1 MLLGAM
7 LGGMSIATSSTTAV
21 HALAYPLGGKYRIP
35 HGLSNAI
42 LLPHVMKFNQDA
54 AAEKFRDIAA
64 AMGIPVGAL
73 SASQAADAMIES
85 LYTLISDLNIALTL
99 KDKGI
104 TDADLD
110 FLVAA
115 AAKVTRLLDNNPK
128 LMTKD
133 DIRAI
138 YQKLL

>member
-1 MLLGAM
+1 
-7 LGGMSIATSSTTAV
+7 
-21 HALAYPLGGKYRIP
+21 
-35 HGLSNAI
+35 
-42 LLPHVMKFNQDA
+42 
-54 AAEKFRDIAA
+54 
-64 AMGIPVGAL
+64 MGISVGAL
-73 SASQAADAMIES
+73 STSEAADAMIEN

-99 KDKGI
+99 RDKGI
-104 TDADLD
+104 TEADLD